1 MAGTHCH
8 YAYPVRK
15 IVQHNV
21 RSTVIRPAFE
31 TVDKTTDS
39 DTSLQDIVLQK
50 ISVNEYNKLHGKSI
64 RDSDIRGR
72 TNGLVIGIERGET
85 RMLNPESTM
94 IFQRGDIVWIVGERK
109 KIQELSGKSI
119 K

>member
-1 MAGTHCH
+1 M
-8 YAYPVRK
+8 
-15 IVQHNV
+15 
-21 RSTVIRPAFE
+21 
-31 TVDKTTDS
+31 
-39 DTSLQDIVLQK
+39 
-50 ISVNEYNKLHGKSI
+50 
-64 RDSDIRGR
+64 
-72 TNGLVIGIERGET
+72 VIGIERGET